1 MKTLGLLTFYLLCGL
16 TCLALGEF
24 GEFQSARQSHPE
36 FFRPGVVEDARLGD
50 ESWYVYCGEA
60 EKCFN
65 EEQDSELYEE
75 AEVQAKLNF
84 YSYFQKKEKNPAV
97 KVGVATGRKLY
108 QFTEGKMYYVVLGVP
123 KSGVSVSVPVAKPAP
138 PVSVQKKPISQPSIP
153 AAQAVASPAKQTEK
167 PQTPHPTAPT
177 VVSKP
182 TVTPVSPPVT
192 SANQGAAA
200 QPSSGENPVA
210 GIVAPAAGQPA
221 MEAPADV
228 KQPGEIDDA
237 EKLKI
242 LRARLVKNPG
252 DFHTR
257 IRMAKIFDSQGNEK
271 RALRNYSDAARLHVL
286 AKDAAVDE
294 KIDVLSEIASYEE
307 SHESGALALKHYR
320 ALQRMGGKGAA
331 IATGRISRLLLR
343 FK

>member
-1 MKTLGLLTFYLLCGL
+1 MKTLGLLTFCLLCGL

-24 GEFQSARQSHPE
+24 GEFQAARQSHPE

-50 ESWYVYCGEA
+50 EPWYVYCGEA

-75 AEVQAKLNF
+75 AEVQAKQNF
-84 YSYFQKKEKNPAV
+84 YSYFQKQENNPAV

-123 KSGVSVSVPVAKPAP
+123 KSGVSVSVPVAKSAPPVTVLNKPTPRPAP
-138 PVSVQKKPISQPSIP
+138 PASLV
-153 AAQAVASPAKQTEK
+153 AAPPAKETVK
-167 PQTPHPTAPT
+167 PQNPHPTIHA
-177 VVSKP
+177 VVPKP
-182 TVTPVSPPVT
+182 TVTPPPQPVT
-192 SANQGAAA
+192 SGGVLTAGIVVPAAA
-200 QPSSGENPVA
+200 QPVA
-210 GIVAPAAGQPA
+210 EV
-221 MEAPADV
+221 PADG
-228 KQPGEIDDA
+228 KQPDEISDA

-257 IRMAKIFDSQGNEK
+257 IRMAKIFDSQGNER
-271 RALRNYSDAARLHVL
+271 RALRNYSDAARLLVQ
-286 AKDAAVDE
+286 AKGVPVGE
-294 KIDVLSEIASYEE
+294 KVDVLSEIASYEE
-307 SHESGALALKHYR
+307 SHGAGALALKHYR
-320 ALQRMGGKGAA
+320 ALQRLGGKGAA
-331 IATGRISRLLLR
+331 IATSRISRLLLR

>member
-1 MKTLGLLTFYLLCGL
+1 MKTLGLLSLCLFCGL

-24 GEFQSARQSHPE
+24 GEFQAARQSHPE

-50 ESWYVYCGEA
+50 EPWYVYCGEA

-75 AEVQAKLNF
+75 AEVQAKQNF
-84 YSYFQKKEKNPAV
+84 YSYFQKKENNPAV

-123 KSGVSVSVPVAKPAP
+123 KSGVSISVPAAKPVSPVTVLNKPTPPPALPVAPVSAPPTKETVKLQTSHPTVGTIVSKPPVP
-138 PVSVQKKPISQPSIP
+138 PVSQ
-153 AAQAVASPAKQTEK
+153 
-167 PQTPHPTAPT
+167 
-177 VVSKP
+177 
-182 TVTPVSPPVT
+182 PVT
-192 SANQGAAA
+192 SGGLPA
-200 QPSSGENPVA
+200 A
-210 GIVAPAAGQPA
+210 GIVVLDPAADRPA
-221 MEAPADV
+221 AEAPVDG
-228 KQPGEIDDA
+228 KLPNEIDDA

-257 IRMAKIFDSQGNEK
+257 VRMAKIFDSQGNER
-271 RALRNYSDAARLHVL
+271 RALRNYSDAARLLVQ
-286 AKDAAVDE
+286 AKDVAVGE
-294 KIDVLSEIASYEE
+294 KVDVLSEIASYEE
-307 SHESGALALKHYR
+307 NHGAGALALKHYR

>member
-1 MKTLGLLTFYLLCGL
+1 MKTLGLLTFCLLCGL

-24 GEFQSARQSHPE
+24 GEFQAARQSHPE

-50 ESWYVYCGEA
+50 EPWYVYCGEA

-75 AEVQAKLNF
+75 AEVQAKQNF
-84 YSYFQKKEKNPAV
+84 YSYFQKKENNPAV

-123 KSGVSVSVPVAKPAP
+123 KSGVSVSVPVAKPVL
-138 PVSVQKKPISQPSIP
+138 PVTVPNKPTPQPSLTLSH
-153 AAQAVASPAKQTEK
+153 AAVSTANGTVK
-167 PQTPHPTAPT
+167 PQTSHPTIQT

-182 TVTPVSPPVT
+182 TVTPLSPPAT
-192 SANQGAAA
+192 SGGVLTPGVVVPAA
-200 QPSSGENPVA
+200 GRPVA
-210 GIVAPAAGQPA
+210 GT
-221 MEAPADV
+221 PADG
-228 KQPGEIDDA
+228 KLPDEISDA

-257 IRMAKIFDSQGNEK
+257 IRMAKIFDSQGNER
-271 RALRNYSDAARLHVL
+271 RALRNYSDAARLLVQ
-286 AKDAAVDE
+286 AKDVAVGE
-294 KIDVLSEIASYEE
+294 KVDVLSEIASYEE
-307 SHESGALALKHYR
+307 NHGAGALALKHYR
-320 ALQRMGGKGAA
+320 ALQRMGGNGAA

-343 FK
+343 FR

>member
-1 MKTLGLLTFYLLCGL
+1 MKTLGLLSLCLFCGL

-24 GEFQSARQSHPE
+24 GEFQAARQSHPE

-50 ESWYVYCGEA
+50 EPWYVYCGEA

-75 AEVQAKLNF
+75 AEVQAKQNF
-84 YSYFQKKEKNPAV
+84 YSYFQKKENNPAV
-97 KVGVATGRKLY
+97 KVGVATARKLY
-108 QFTEGKMYYVVLGVP
+108 QFTEGKMYYVILGVP
-123 KSGVSVSVPVAKPAP
+123 KSGVSVSVPVAKPVSPVTVLNKPTPPPAP
-138 PVSVQKKPISQPSIP
+138 PFYPVAAPPAKETIKPQNPHSTIH
-153 AAQAVASPAKQTEK
+153 AVASQ
-167 PQTPHPTAPT
+167 
-177 VVSKP
+177 P
-182 TVTPVSPPVT
+182 TVTPVSQPVT
-192 SANQGAAA
+192 S
-200 QPSSGENPVA
+200 SGVLA
-210 GIVAPAAGQPA
+210 GIVPAAGQPA
-221 MEAPADV
+221 VEAPADR
-228 KQPGEIDDA
+228 KQPDETSDA

-257 IRMAKIFDSQGNEK
+257 IRMAKIFDSQGNK
-271 RALRNYSDAARLHVL
+271 RRALRNYSDAARLLVQ
-286 AKDAAVDE
+286 AKDVAVGE
-294 KIDVLSEIASYEE
+294 KVDVLSEIASYEE
-307 SHESGALALKHYR
+307 NHGAGALALKHYR

>member
-1 MKTLGLLTFYLLCGL
+1 MKTLGLLTFCLLCGL

-24 GEFQSARQSHPE
+24 GEFQAARQSHPE

-50 ESWYVYCGEA
+50 EPWYVYCGEA

-65 EEQDSELYEE
+65 EEKDSELYEE
-75 AEVQAKLNF
+75 AEVQAKQNL
-84 YSYFQKKEKNPAV
+84 YSYFQKKENNPAV

-123 KSGVSVSVPVAKPAP
+123 KSGVSVSVPVAKPVL
-138 PVSVQKKPISQPSIP
+138 PVTLPNKPTPQPSLTLSH
-153 AAQAVASPAKQTEK
+153 AAVSSANGTVKTQTS
-167 PQTPHPTAPT
+167 HPTIQT

-182 TVTPVSPPVT
+182 TVTPVSQTVTPVSQPVT
-192 SANQGAAA
+192 S
-200 QPSSGENPVA
+200 SGVLA
-210 GIVAPAAGQPA
+210 GIVPAAGQPA
-221 MEAPADV
+221 VEAPADG
-228 KQPGEIDDA
+228 KLPDEISDA

-257 IRMAKIFDSQGNEK
+257 IRMAKIFDSQGNER
-271 RALRNYSDAARLHVL
+271 RALRNYSDAARLLVQ
-286 AKDAAVDE
+286 AKGVPVGE
-294 KIDVLSEIASYEE
+294 KVDVLSEIASYEE
-307 SHESGALALKHYR
+307 SHGAGALALKHYR

-331 IATGRISRLLLR
+331 IATSRISRLLLR
-343 FK
+343 FR

>member
-1 MKTLGLLTFYLLCGL
+1 MKTLGLMICCVLGGL

-24 GEFQSARQSHPE
+24 GEFNSVRQSHPE

-50 ESWYVYCGEA
+50 EPWYVYCGEA

-97 KVGVATGRKLY
+97 KVGVATARKLY

-138 PVSVQKKPISQPSIP
+138 PVTVQKKPASQPSLP
-153 AAQAVASPAKQTEK
+153 AAQVVVSPAKETEK
-167 PQTPHPTAPT
+167 PQTPHPAVPA

-192 SANQGAAA
+192 SDAVPA
-200 QPSSGENPVA
+200 V
-210 GIVAPAAGQPA
+210 GIAVSAAGQPA
-221 MEAPADV
+221 AEAPADV
-228 KQPGEIDDA
+228 KQPDEIGDA

-257 IRMAKIFDSQGNEK
+257 IRIAKIFDSQGNEK
-271 RALRNYSDAARLHVL
+271 RALRNYSDAARLLVL

-307 SHESGALALKHYR
+307 GHGAGALALKHYR

-331 IATGRISRLLLR
+331 IATGRISRLLLC